1 MLNCFKPWIY
11 NFNLIVIYRYTCTH
25 FLFRMKTKC
34 IIYIVFRLFESLKL
48 YKIHKIHINKT
59 LKALS
64 NSKNKS
70 LPILSFLV
78 QFFQFVNNFLCL
90 HVLPVHLVR
99 IPNPTKNI
107 RSGEGGGGGGLIA
120 EEIRESYI
128 YFLSCRE
135 KWILIEFLSGSIP
148 LFLGKN
154 TGSAAVLNA
163 MDIIRK
169 LYIATVPMSS

>member
-90 HVLPVHLVR
+90 HVLPVYLVR

-107 RSGEGGGGGGLIA
+107 RSGEGGGVNYGGDKRVLYLF
-120 EEIRESYI
+120 S
-128 YFLSCRE
+128 FLS
-135 KWILIEFLSGSIP
+135 
-148 LFLGKN
+148 
-154 TGSAAVLNA
+154 
-163 MDIIRK
+163 RK
-169 LYIATVPMSS
+169 MNFNWVFIWEYPPVPG